1 MRKQK
6 LRANAPRSFVPRTT
20 DSRHT
25 THPSPNLLLDKEN
38 AAHKPGEVMI
48 GDITYLP
55 LRAGKWSYLATWQDK
70 FTEAHRG
77 MGGGRP
83 DD

>member
-1 MRKQK
+1 
-6 LRANAPRSFVPRTT
+6 
-20 DSRHT
+20 
-25 THPSPNLLLDKEN
+25 LLDKEN